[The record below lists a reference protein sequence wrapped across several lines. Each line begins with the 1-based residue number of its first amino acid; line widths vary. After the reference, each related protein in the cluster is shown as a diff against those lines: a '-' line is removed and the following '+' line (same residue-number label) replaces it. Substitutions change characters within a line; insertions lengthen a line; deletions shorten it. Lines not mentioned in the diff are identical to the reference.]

1 MQDDMTKEIE
11 LVKKEIYDDE
21 WSGQFSKFCISAG
34 ATKIFDTLVLSLV
47 LGTQKIAYALK
58 KKVASYIYNFCNP
71 LQENHALYLRSN
83 HKNQDGIKTELKSK
97 GDFDTAYDVAMCP
110 LKKLIVFQPRDWP
123 CQFYYGQII
132 YESPKKFISS
142 YPGWSDTPPQ
152 QEHIL
157 TGLSSYCYSMTYGIT
172 RNLSKNNLPQ
182 ETSQTFILSI
192 VPTIGPLNIS

>member
-1 MQDDMTKEIE
+1 M
-11 LVKKEIYDDE
+11 YDPD
-21 WSGQFSKFCISAG
+21 SFSKFSISAG

-47 LGTQKIAYALK
+47 LGTQKTAYALRK

-83 HKNQDGIKTELKSK
+83 HKNQDDIKTELKSK

-142 YPGWSDTPPQ
+142 YPG
-152 QEHIL
+152 
-157 TGLSSYCYSMTYGIT
+157 
-172 RNLSKNNLPQ
+172 
-182 ETSQTFILSI
+182 
-192 VPTIGPLNIS
+192 

>member
-1 MQDDMTKEIE
+1 MIRTVQQVLHISRCNKDIRHFGSVT
-11 LVKKEIYDDE
+11 
-21 WSGQFSKFCISAG
+21 SSRHSKDRIRL
-34 ATKIFDTLVLSLV
+34 K
-47 LGTQKIAYALK
+47 K
-58 KKVASYIYNFCNP
+58 KKVASYIYKFCNP

-110 LKKLIVFQPRDWP
+110 LKKLIVFQSRDWP

-142 YPGWSDTPPQ
+142 YPGWSDSPPQ

-157 TGLSSYCYSMTYGIT
+157 TGLSSYCYSMTSGIT
-172 RNLSKNNLPQ
+172 RNLSKNNLP
-182 ETSQTFILSI
+182 
-192 VPTIGPLNIS
+192 

>member
-1 MQDDMTKEIE
+1 MIRTVQQVLHISRCNKDIQHFGSVT
-11 LVKKEIYDDE
+11 
-21 WSGQFSKFCISAG
+21 SSRHSKDRIRL
-34 ATKIFDTLVLSLV
+34 K
-47 LGTQKIAYALK
+47 K

-110 LKKLIVFQPRDWP
+110 LKKLIVFQQRDWP
-123 CQFYYGQII
+123 CPFYYGQIM

-152 QEHIL
+152 REHIL
-157 TGLSSYCYSMTYGIT
+157 TGLSSYCYSMTSGIT
-172 RNLSKNNLPQ
+172 RNLSKNNFP
-182 ETSQTFILSI
+182 
-192 VPTIGPLNIS
+192 

>member
-1 MQDDMTKEIE
+1 MRLIISLK
-11 LVKKEIYDDE
+11 KKELLQLIVSVRTLWFCHY
-21 WSGQFSKFCISAG
+21 FS
-34 ATKIFDTLVLSLV
+34 
-47 LGTQKIAYALK
+47 ALKRPHTTYKK

-71 LQENHALYLRSN
+71 LQGNHALYLRSN
-83 HKNQDGIKTELKSK
+83 HKNQDGIKTELIIKTELKSK

-132 YESPKKFISS
+132 YESPKKFTSS
-142 YPGWSDTPPQ
+142 YPGWSDSPPQ

-182 ETSQTFILSI
+182 ETSQTFILSV